1 MNYQLRKILTAAFL
15 TFALCVSQS
24 VALAQTAERINLAE
38 GKTSATV
45 KGSGNQAYIFHVG
58 AGQTCR
64 IQLVS
69 ARNSATLEVLDAA
82 GSDLTEG
89 SDGHSFEGSFDEAG
103 DLKINISAS
112 GKTAFTLKITIK

>member
-1 MNYQLRKILTAAFL
+1 MNYRLKKILTASFL
-15 TFALCVSQS
+15 TFAFCVSQNA
-24 VALAQTAERINLAE
+24 ALAQTVERINLAE

-45 KGSGNQAYIFHVG
+45 KGTGNQSYIFHVN
-58 AGQTCR
+58 AGKTCQ

-89 SDGHSFEGSFDEAG
+89 SDGHSFEGSFDEA
-103 DLKINISAS
+103 
-112 GKTAFTLKITIK
+112 